1 MTITSLPS
9 APQPTDSTS
18 EFNTKAFAWVAA
30 LDDWTDEVNALGV
43 QVDADASSAS
53 DSADEAAASALV
65 AAGAAAALN
74 AQVWVSGTTYE
85 IGDVVYSPID
95 FQTYRRKTDGAGT
108 TDPSADATNW
118 AVISGNVSENAVQ
131 TLTNKTLTAPTITSA
146 IVTSPTV
153 TDGTFTNLIITGGF
167 ETKTNIASANIDL
180 EASNYFSK
188 TISTNLTFTVSNVPT
203 TGTVASFILD
213 LTDGG
218 AATITWWSGV
228 KWISGTAPTLTSS
241 GRDVL
246 GFFTHDG
253 GTTWTGLLLGKDVK

>member
-30 LDDWTDEVNALGV
+30 LDNWTDEVNALGV
-43 QVDADASSAS
+43 QVDADAT
-53 DSADEAAASALV
+53 AAANSATDAAESAVL

-85 IGDVVYSPID
+85 TGDVVYSPID

-108 TDPSADATNW
+108 TDPSSDSTNW
-118 AVISGNVSENAVQ
+118 EVISGNVSTTKTQ
-131 TLTNKTLTAPTITSA
+131 TLTNKTLTSPTITSPS
-146 IVTSPTV
+146 VTE
-153 TDGTFTNLIITGGF
+153 GTFTNVIVTGGF
-167 ETKTNIASANIDL
+167 ETKSNIASSEIDL
-180 EASNYFSK
+180 EASNYFAK
-188 TISTNLTFTVSNVPT
+188 TISETTTFTVSNVPT
-203 TGTVASFILD
+203 TGTVASFIID
-213 LTDGG
+213 LTNGG
-218 AATITWWSGV
+218 SQTVNWWTGMD
-228 KWISGTAPTLTSS
+228 WAGGTTPTLTSS